1 MTSSNFLLCYA
12 SVTTSLF
19 DQVEHDML
27 ALASAFIDD
36 DEFAVGM
43 PCEPMTASYLRP
55 LDMPMT

>member
-36 DEFAVGM
+36 EEFSVGM
-43 PCEPMTASYLRP
+43 PCELMTASTLRP
-55 LDMPMT
+55 LDMPTT